1 MDRIEA
7 EFTRFHTENPKVY
20 DEIKEVALSLK
31 RSGVEFYGIKA
42 IFEVVRYHRAIK
54 TSDPKFKLNN
64 NVTALYSRMLMEKE
78 KELEDFFRTRVR
90 KPRNDRRQA
99 NSYDDFD

>member
-1 MDRIEA
+1 M
-7 EFTRFHTENPKVY
+7 
-20 DEIKEVALSLK
+20 
-31 RSGVEFYGIKA
+31 
-42 IFEVVRYHRAIK
+42 K

-64 NVTALYSRMLMEKE
+64 NFRALYSRLLMEKE